1 MATRVRDLCE
11 FVQGAKSFHP
21 RVFKASP
28 SFQRSHYRE
37 CSSARA
43 SSFVRS
49 VPALP
54 AACAAY
60 PTASR
65 DDLALATP
73 ACPQPLACPVR
84 GGRCFSRLVLPRCTR
99 MRSQPGVSRWHR
111 RAPRSS
117 SSRII
122 PCAASLPDRTPR
134 PHPDPPTSF
143 ARAQFSSKQVGND
156 AFPPR
161 AHPAVR
167 CGHAPCT
174 TRVPFLDSLA
184 RAVSQERAAVC
195 RARAHRHRR
204 SPRCRSL
211 AASCAR
217 RNREHTRSPQ
227 FCGASRGATGC
238 AERICRRTVSTIL
251 RVSVVGLLSVLIP

>member
-21 RVFKASP
+21 RVFKGSP
-28 SFQRSHYRE
+28 SFQRRRNAP
-37 CSSARA
+37 SAGRD
-43 SSFVRS
+43 SFMRS

-84 GGRCFSRLVLPRCTR
+84 GGRCFRRLALPQCTR

-117 SSRII
+117 PSSII

-134 PHPDPPTSF
+134 PHPDSPTSF

-156 AFPPR
+156 AFQPR
-161 AHPAVR
+161 ARPAVR

-174 TRVPFLDSLA
+174 TRVPFIDSLA

-204 SPRCRSL
+204 SPRCRS
-211 AASCAR
+211 SFV
-217 RNREHTRSPQ
+217 RSPQ
-227 FCGASRGATGC
+227 PRAHPAADFLRSIESGDRV
-238 AERICRRTVSTIL
+238 RRAHLQAYCVRL

>member
-1 MATRVRDLCE
+1 MATCVRDLCE
-11 FVQGAKSFHP
+11 FVQVAKSFHP
-21 RVFKASP
+21 RVFKGTFYSKVPFA
-28 SFQRSHYRE
+28 RNALR
-37 CSSARA
+37 ARA

-84 GGRCFSRLVLPRCTR
+84 GGRCFRRLALPQCTR
-99 MRSQPGVSRWHR
+99 MPTQPGVSRWHR

-117 SSRII
+117 PSSII
-122 PCAASLPDRTPR
+122 LCAASLPDRTPR
-134 PHPDPPTSF
+134 PHPDSPTSF

-161 AHPAVR
+161 ARPAVR

-211 AASCAR
+211 APSCAR
-217 RNREHTRSPQ
+217 RNRGHTGSPQ
-227 FCGASRGATGC
+227 FCEAPRGATGRT
-238 AERICRRTVSTIL
+238 ERICKRTVS
-251 RVSVVGLLSVLIP
+251 VLLAC

>member
-21 RVFKASP
+21 RVFKGSP
-28 SFQRSHYRE
+28 SFQRRRNAL
-37 CSSARA
+37 SAGRD
-43 SSFVRS
+43 SFVRS

-54 AACAAY
+54 AACAAS

-84 GGRCFSRLVLPRCTR
+84 GGRCFRRLALPQCTR

-117 SSRII
+117 PSRII

-134 PHPDPPTSF
+134 PHPDSPTSF

-161 AHPAVR
+161 ARPAVR
-167 CGHAPCT
+167 CGHALCT

-195 RARAHRHRR
+195 RARARRHRR
-204 SPRCRSL
+204 SPRCRS
-211 AASCAR
+211 SFVC
-217 RNREHTRSPQ
+217 SPQ
-227 FCGASRGATGC
+227 PRAHPVAAVLRSIERGD
-238 AERICRRTVSTIL
+238 RVRRAHHSAIAPL
-251 RVSVVGLLSVLIP
+251 AIAFLLLAC

>member
-1 MATRVRDLCE
+1 MATCVRDLCE
-11 FVQGAKSFHP
+11 FLQGAKSFHP
-21 RVFKASP
+21 LVFKGSP
-28 SFQRSHYRE
+28 SIQRRIFE
-37 CSSARA
+37 KCSKCKSD
-43 SSFVRS
+43 SFVRS

-84 GGRCFSRLVLPRCTR
+84 GGRCFRRLALPRCSR

-111 RAPRSS
+111 RAPRGSP
-117 SSRII
+117 SRII

-134 PHPDPPTSF
+134 PHPDSPTSF

-161 AHPAVR
+161 ARPAVR

-211 AASCAR
+211 APSCAR
-217 RNREHTRSPQ
+217 RNRGHTRSPQ
-227 FCGASRGATGC
+227 FCEAPRGATGRT
-238 AERICRRTVSTIL
+238 ERICKRTVS
-251 RVSVVGLLSVLIP
+251 VLLAC